1 MSLRSSILCA
11 MLIIGLSTPLLLA
24 DEDQGATSVQPT
36 EVESLLK
43 QYADSQEKYE
53 DAIAKAKTREDRQQV
68 KLLLQPKPVPD
79 ASRFLDWAKL
89 HPTDDRAADVL
100 MLIVVTGGKTEPAA
114 RAVNLLAEQHLDLDG
129 DRFFKVAPS
138 VFNAVEADE
147 ADRWM
152 RKFAD
157 DGSLRQTRAVALFL
171 LGRFKAGLARVAE
184 LIKNP
189 QFAEV
194 IKQGNDKEVLERVQN
209 LDVTATNHEAEL
221 LFEELI
227 SKYPEVEFHGR
238 RSLSWQSR
246 STLPFQNSRL
256 ANLPQKSLDKTSLPP
271 FLLSDYRGKVVV
283 LCFWGT
289 WCAPCMK
296 MVPHHKEL
304 ISRYKDAPFAFL
316 GIATDQDKEKLDSVI
331 KSEGITWRSWW
342 DGGDTGSPI
351 STTWAIKS
359 WPAIFVL
366 DHHGII
372 RHKDLYQ
379 EELGETVAALL
390 EKVNEKQA
398 N

>member
-1 MSLRSSILCA
+1 M
-11 MLIIGLSTPLLLA
+11 
-24 DEDQGATSVQPT
+24 
-36 EVESLLK
+36 
-43 QYADSQEKYE
+43 
-53 DAIAKAKTREDRQQV
+53 
-68 KLLLQPKPVPD
+68 
-79 ASRFLDWAKL
+79 
-89 HPTDDRAADVL
+89 
-100 MLIVVTGGKTEPAA
+100 
-114 RAVNLLAEQHLDLDG
+114 
-129 DRFFKVAPS
+129 
-138 VFNAVEADE
+138 
-147 ADRWM
+147 
-152 RKFAD
+152 
-157 DGSLRQTRAVALFL
+157 RQTRAVALFL

-194 IKQGNDKEVLERVQN
+194 IKQGNDKEVLERVRN

-238 RSLSWQSR
+238 RLIE
-246 STLPFQNSRL
+246 L
-256 ANLPQKSLDKTSLPP
+256 AKPEYFAVSKLAIGKPAPEITGQDLAGAP